1 MNRTSYKFSILFFS
15 ILISQFFNL
24 VNAQSFTELHS
35 FNFYA
40 DSITNYSST
49 WIDIDQDYDY
59 DLLKLSILNKPNQ
72 LYISNQNS
80 LQKSSSV
87 FQKDGGNANG
97 ACYADID
104 LDGDL
109 DIFVYSIFGQKNM
122 LYIQEGKG
130 IFRQEKLMDIT
141 TSENNAFYACFSD
154 VDADNDPDLL
164 ITDTELWN
172 PKAIRR
178 ATKIYFNDGKGNFNK
193 DDVEKFYVPKSD
205 TRSLLLSDLNQDGR
219 EDLLLLNFGSENEL
233 YLKNDAHIFNPVTTN
248 LSVFKGDYMDA
259 VSIDIDNDADLDVLV
274 ASVNSGVDLYR
285 NDGHLLFTRIENVFD
300 LKDYKLAGIETLDWN
315 KDGKLDVLLHK
326 SFSNEKRLFINT
338 STTQHFIKLKL
349 RADKAN
355 LNGIQTKVFVHTL
368 ANDRNYWQYKE
379 VRATSKSS
387 IADAFDLHFG
397 IAEQTSIDSIKLIW
411 PDGTVQYLYNIEAD
425 QLYFVE
431 QRALPKRIDT
441 EHILLDH
448 AQYIRNISL
457 SMVANYFKPGEISGI
472 TIFYENNGL
481 IAEDVEVDLNLSI
494 PMTLFNSFPM
504 PQRYN
509 KSNFHWTIKD
519 VPAKFRGIITLS
531 VNVPKENELLERTL
545 KLDAS
550 TEPLIGDEYSKD
562 NTVEKIVEFDK

>member
-1 MNRTSYKFSILFFS
+1 MNRTSFKFSILFFS

-35 FNFYA
+35 FRFYA
-40 DSITNYSST
+40 DSITNYSSI

-72 LYISNQNS
+72 LYISDQNS

-109 DIFVYSIFGQKNM
+109 DIFIYSIFGQKNM

-141 TSENNAFYACFSD
+141 NSENNAFYACFSD

-178 ATKIYFNDGKGNFNK
+178 STKIYFNDGKGNFNK
-193 DDVEKFYVPKSD
+193 DDIEKFFVPKSD

-219 EDLLLLNFGSENEL
+219 EDLLLINFGSENEL
-233 YLKNDAHIFNPVTTN
+233 YLKNDAQIFNPVTTN
-248 LSVFKGDYMDA
+248 LSVLKGDYMDA
-259 VSIDIDNDADLDVLV
+259 VSVDIDNDADLDVLV

-285 NDGHLLFTRIENVFD
+285 NDGHLLFTRIENVFN
-300 LKDYKLAGIETLDWN
+300 LKDFKLAGIETLDWN
-315 KDGKLDVLLHK
+315 KDGKMDVLLHK
-326 SFSNEKRLFINT
+326 SFSNEKRMFINT
-338 STTQHFIKLKL
+338 STAQHFIKLKL

-355 LNGIQTKVFVHTL
+355 LNGIQTKVYVHTL
-368 ANDRNYWQYKE
+368 TNDRNYWQYKE

-397 IAEQTSIDSIKLIW
+397 VADQNIVDSIKLIW
-411 PDGTVQYLYNIEAD
+411 PDGTVQYLNHLEVD
-425 QLYFVE
+425 QLYYVE
-431 QRALPKRIDT
+431 QRALPKRINSEYVLVDQ
-441 EHILLDH
+441 

-494 PMTLFNSFPM
+494 PMILFNSFPM
-504 PQRYN
+504 PQRFN
-509 KSNFHWTIKD
+509 KNNFHWTIKD

-531 VNVPKENELLERTL
+531 VNVPKDNELLERTL
-545 KLDAS
+545 KIDAS

-562 NTVEKIVEFDK
+562 NMVEKIVEFDK

>member
-1 MNRTSYKFSILFFS
+1 MNRTSIKFSILFYS

-24 VNAQSFTELHS
+24 ANAQSFTELHS

-72 LYISNQNS
+72 IYISKENT
-80 LQKSSSV
+80 LVKSNSV

-97 ACYADID
+97 VCYADID

-109 DIFVYSIFGQKNM
+109 DIFIYSIFGQKNM
-122 LYIQEGKG
+122 LYIQEAKG
-130 IFRQEKLMDIT
+130 VFRQEKLMDIT
-141 TSENNAFYACFSD
+141 NSENNAFYACFSD
-154 VDADNDPDLL
+154 IDADNDPDLL

-178 ATKIYFNDGKGNFNK
+178 ATKIYFNDGKGHFNK
-193 DDVEKFYVPKSD
+193 DDVEKFFVPKSD
-205 TRSLLLSDLNQDGR
+205 TRSILLSDLNQDGR

-233 YLKNDAHIFNPVTTN
+233 YLKNDAQIFNPVTTN

-259 VSIDIDNDADLDVLV
+259 VSVDIDNDADLDVLI

-315 KDGKLDVLLHK
+315 KDGKMDVLLHK

-355 LNGIQTKVFVHTL
+355 LNGIQTKVYVHSL
-368 ANDRNYWQYKE
+368 ANDRSYWQYKE

-387 IADAFDLHFG
+387 ISDAFDLHFG
-397 IAEQTSIDSIKLIW
+397 IANQTKVDSIKLIW
-411 PDGTVQYLYNIEAD
+411 PDGTVQFLNNLDAD

-431 QRALPKRIDT
+431 QRALPKLINN
-441 EHILLDH
+441 EHIEVNQ

-494 PMTLFNSFPM
+494 PMSLFNSFPM

-509 KSNFHWTIKD
+509 ASNFHWTIKD

-531 VNVPKENELLERTL
+531 VNVPKERELTERIL

-562 NTVEKIVEFDK
+562 NIVEKIIEFDK

>member
-1 MNRTSYKFSILFFS
+1 MNRISLKFSILFFS
-15 ILISQFFNL
+15 IFIFQFFKL
-24 VNAQSFTELHS
+24 SKAQSFTELHS
-35 FNFYA
+35 FNLYA
-40 DSITNYSST
+40 DSITNYSSM

-80 LQKSSSV
+80 LLKSTSV
-87 FQKDGGNANG
+87 FQRDGGNANG

-141 TSENNAFYACFSD
+141 NSENNAFYACFSD

-172 PKAIRR
+172 PKSIRR
-178 ATKIYFNDGKGNFNK
+178 ATKIYFNDGRGNFKN
-193 DDVEKFYVPKSD
+193 DDVEKFFVPKSD

-233 YLKNDAHIFNPVTTN
+233 YLKNDAQIFNPVTTN

-259 VSIDIDNDADLDVLV
+259 VSVDIDNDADLDVLV

-285 NDGHLLFTRIENVFD
+285 NDGHLLFTRIENIFN

-315 KDGKLDVLLHK
+315 KDGKMDVLLHK

-338 STTQHFIKLKL
+338 STSQHFIKLKL

-397 IAEQTSIDSIKLIW
+397 IAEQINVDSIKIIW
-411 PDGTVQYLYNIEAD
+411 PDGTIQYLNNLEAD

-431 QRALPKRIDT
+431 QRALPKRIDS
-441 EHILLDH
+441 EQIKVD
-448 AQYIRNISL
+448 QPQNIRNISL

-481 IAEDVEVDLNLSI
+481 ITEDVEVDLNLNI

-504 PQRYN
+504 PQRYTKN
-509 KSNFHWTIKD
+509 NFHWTIKD
-519 VPAKFRGIITLS
+519 VPVKYRGIITLS
-531 VNVPKENELLERTL
+531 VNVPKENELIERIL
-545 KLDAS
+545 KLNAS
-550 TEPLIGDEYSKD
+550 TEPLIGDEYGLD
-562 NTVEKIVEFDK
+562 NTVEKTVEIGN